1 VLDYIKKQLNVDDG
15 NSVVTE
21 SAVVNDNDTND
32 EDVENSVLL
41 EFAHLFQELDDL
53 SETGSGA
60 LARNNGIDIPLEDDI
75 EVDSVEMNLMN
86 GNVLVPG
93 DASVQESVE
102 PEPEMKSYEEFYNE
116 AYETHSRFPR
126 EDENT
131 FLNRMK
137 VTADKAYN
145 AYIEQCYQEG
155 LFDFG
160 KIKLD
165 DPSVAWTVTFDWG
178 LASGT
183 GTGMKT
189 VELKYATQNR
199 KITKKQRDTGVMLA
213 NSPSIVTDLMKM
225 YVEAFKQKTATMS
238 SAEPFLSKGLDA
250 ILKIDFIGIPEAPKG
265 VDHYAVVICASTAI
279 PGLPTCDLYFEFTIQ
294 KSQNLTGVPVDVPI
308 VSNTTD
314 QTMSARSG
322 FLDLIQMA
330 QESYAE
336 GRRRIRRFDDDDD
349 TGRFYYQEAIDFG
362 EGGGDEDAAEVK
374 GEEPDEGGA
383 EVTDSGESE
392 EREAIDTND
401 VSDKIVEKVKETEAE
416 EKGAVDDVNIDDA
429 DADSVPSDDNGG
441 EEKDAVEDTEVGDS
455 EAPEDVSASDSEE
468 GSSDFDTSVPTNNE
482 DFDNMTIED
491 MLKLGEDK
499 LKTMSIKQLKDFIA
513 SNGMNEEES
522 SSEGEEPE
530 ATDAEDFESEAFFIT
545 KKNVNA
551 ALDAALR
558 AALGILNE
566 NDISSDEIFKKFKK
580 FAKKLNRVSAKAS
593 NMSEVYSEEER
604 NKIGEL
610 NEKLIKLTGDM
621 GSKSK
626 DVATI
631 KASLKEFLVTA
642 QAVGKIVESKK

>member
-1 VLDYIKKQLNVDDG
+1 MLDYIKKQLNVDDG

-21 SAVVNDNDTND
+21 SAVVNDNETND
-32 EDVENSVLL
+32 EDVANSVLL

-60 LARNNGIDIPLEDDI
+60 LARNNGIDIPLEDDL
-75 EVDSVEMNLMN
+75 EVSNVELNLMT

-137 VTADKAYN
+137 VTADKAYE

-165 DPSVAWTVTFDWG
+165 DPSVAWNVTLDWG
-178 LASGT
+178 LVSGT
-183 GTGMKT
+183 GSGMKT
-189 VELKYATQNR
+189 VELKYAAQNR

-225 YVEAFKQKTATMS
+225 YVEAFKQKATTMPN
-238 SAEPFLSKGLDA
+238 AETLLAGGLDA
-250 ILKIDFIGIPEAPKG
+250 VLKIDFIGIPEAPKG
-265 VDHYAVVICASTAI
+265 VDKYAVVICASTAV
-279 PGLPTCDLYFEFTIQ
+279 PGLPTCDLYFEFSIQ
-294 KSQNLTGVPVDVPI
+294 KSQNLTGALVDIPI
-308 VSNTTD
+308 VSNTND
-314 QTMSARSG
+314 QMMGARNG
-322 FLDLIQMA
+322 FLDRIQMA
-330 QESYAE
+330 QESYVE
-336 GRRRIRRFDDDDD
+336 GRRRIRRFDDDDA
-349 TGRFYYQEAIDFG
+349 YYQEAIDFG
-362 EGGGDEDAAEVK
+362 PEGDGDEDTAEVK
-374 GEEPDEGGA
+374 GEEPTDEGGA

-429 DADSVPSDDNGG
+429 DTDSVPSDDNGG
-441 EEKDAVEDTEVGDS
+441 EEADAVEDTEVGDS
-455 EAPEDVSASDSEE
+455 EAPEDVSVSDSDE
-468 GSSDFDTSVPTNNE
+468 GSSDFDASVPTNNE

-530 ATDAEDFESEAFFIT
+530 TDAEDFESEAFFIT

-621 GSKSK
+621 GSKSR

-631 KASLKEFLVTA
+631 KASLKDFLVTA

>member
-1 VLDYIKKQLNVDDG
+1 MLDYIKKQLNVDDG

-21 SAVVNDNDTND
+21 SAVVNDNETND

-60 LARNNGIDIPLEDDI
+60 LARNNGIDIPLEDDL
-75 EVDSVEMNLMN
+75 EVDTVELNLMN

-137 VTADKAYN
+137 VTADKAYE

-160 KIKLD
+160 KVKLD
-165 DPSVAWTVTFDWG
+165 DPSVAWTVTVDWG
-178 LASGT
+178 LVSGT
-183 GTGMKT
+183 ASGMKT
-189 VELKYATQNR
+189 VDLKYAAQSR

-213 NSPSIVTDLMKM
+213 NSPSIVTDLMKL
-225 YVEAFKQKTATMS
+225 YVEAFKQKAATMPN
-238 SAEPFLSKGLDA
+238 AETLLAGGLDA
-250 ILKIDFIGIPEAPKG
+250 VLKIDFIGIPEAPKAT
-265 VDHYAVVICASTAI
+265 DKYAVVICASTAV
-279 PGLPTCDLYFEFTIQ
+279 PGLPTCDLYFEFSIQ
-294 KSQNLTGVPVDVPI
+294 KSQNVSGVPVDVPI
-308 VSNTTD
+308 VSNTND
-314 QTMSARSG
+314 QMMGARTG
-322 FLDLIQMA
+322 FLDRIQMA
-330 QESYAE
+330 QESYVE
-336 GRRRIRRFDDDDD
+336 GRRRIRRFDDDDA
-349 TGRFYYQEAIDFG
+349 YYQEAIDFG

-374 GEEPDEGGA
+374 GDDSGDEGGA

-429 DADSVPSDDNGG
+429 DSVPSDDNGG
-441 EEKDAVEDTEVGDS
+441 EEANAVEDTEVSDA
-455 EAPEDVSASDSEE
+455 APEDVSVSDSEE
-468 GSSDFDTSVPTNNE
+468 GSSDFDSSVPTNNE

-522 SSEGEEPE
+522 GSEGEEPDV
-530 ATDAEDFESEAFFIT
+530 DAEDFESEAFFIT

-621 GSKSK
+621 GSKSR

-631 KASLKEFLVTA
+631 KASLKDFLVTA

>member
-1 VLDYIKKQLNVDDG
+1 MLDYIKKQLNVDDG

-75 EVDSVEMNLMN
+75 EVDTVEMNLMN

-93 DASVQESVE
+93 DASVQESAE

-137 VTADKAYN
+137 VTADKAYE

-160 KIKLD
+160 KVKLD
-165 DPSVAWTVTFDWG
+165 DPSVAWTVTYDWG
-178 LASGT
+178 LVSGT
-183 GTGMKT
+183 GSGMKT
-189 VELKYATQNR
+189 TDLKYAAQSG

-213 NSPSIVTDLMKM
+213 NSPSLVTDLMKL
-225 YVEAFKQKTATMS
+225 YVEAFKQKAATMPN
-238 SAEPFLSKGLDA
+238 AETLLAGGLDA
-250 ILKIDFIGIPEAPKG
+250 VLKIDFIGIPEAPKAT
-265 VDHYAVVICASTAI
+265 DKYAVVICASTAV
-279 PGLPTCDLYFEFTIQ
+279 PGLPTCDLYFEFSLQ
-294 KSQNLTGVPVDVPI
+294 KSQNLTGAPVDVPI
-308 VSNTTD
+308 VSNTND
-314 QTMSARSG
+314 QMMGARTG
-322 FLDLIQMA
+322 FLDRIQMA
-330 QESYAE
+330 QESYVE
-336 GRRRIRRFDDDDD
+336 GRSRIRRFDDDDD
-349 TGRFYYQEAIDFG
+349 INPLYFQEAIDFG

-374 GEEPDEGGA
+374 GDEPDEGGA

-416 EKGAVDDVNIDDA
+416 EKGAVDDVNIDDP
-429 DADSVPSDDNGG
+429 DSVPSDDNGG

-455 EAPEDVSASDSEE
+455 EAPEDVSVSDSDE

-530 ATDAEDFESEAFFIT
+530 ADAEDFESEAFFIT

>member
-1 VLDYIKKQLNVDDG
+1 MLDYIKKQLNVDDG

-21 SAVVNDNDTND
+21 SAVVNNNDTND
-32 EDVENSVLL
+32 EGVDNSVLL
-41 EFAHLFQELDDL
+41 EFAHLFQELDEL

-60 LARNNGIDIPLEDDI
+60 LARNNGIDIPLEDDL
-75 EVDSVEMNLMN
+75 EVSNVELNLMT

-137 VTADKAYN
+137 VTADKAYE

-160 KIKLD
+160 KVKLD
-165 DPSVAWTVTFDWG
+165 DPSVAWNVTLDWG
-178 LASGT
+178 LVSGT
-183 GTGMKT
+183 ASGMKT
-189 VELKYATQNR
+189 VELKYAAQSR

-213 NSPSIVTDLMKM
+213 NSPSIVTDLMKL
-225 YVEAFKQKTATMS
+225 YVEAFKQKAATMPN
-238 SAEPFLSKGLDA
+238 AETLLANGLDA
-250 ILKIDFIGIPEAPKG
+250 VLKIDFIGIPEAPKAT
-265 VDHYAVVICASTAI
+265 DKYAVVICASTAV
-279 PGLPTCDLYFEFTIQ
+279 PGLPTCDLYFEFSIQ
-294 KSQNLTGVPVDVPI
+294 KSQNLTGMTTDVPI
-308 VSNTTD
+308 VSNTND
-314 QTMSARSG
+314 QMMGARTG
-322 FLDLIQMA
+322 FLDRIQMA
-330 QESYAE
+330 QESYVE
-336 GRRRIRRFDDDDD
+336 GRRRIRRFDDDDA
-349 TGRFYYQEAIDFG
+349 YYQEAIDFG
-362 EGGGDEDAAEVK
+362 EGGGDEGAAEVK
-374 GEEPDEGGA
+374 GDEATDEGGA

-392 EREAIDTND
+392 AREAIDTND

-429 DADSVPSDDNGG
+429 DSVPSDDNGG
-441 EEKDAVEDTEVGDS
+441 EEKDAVEDTEVSDA
-455 EAPEDVSASDSEE
+455 APEDAEVADSEE
-468 GSSDFDTSVPTNNE
+468 GDSSDFDTSVPTNNE

-513 SNGMNEEES
+513 SNGMNEDES
-522 SSEGEEPE
+522 GSEGEEPDV
-530 ATDAEDFESEAFFIT
+530 DAEDFESEAFFIT

-631 KASLKEFLVTA
+631 KASLKDFLVTA

>member
-1 VLDYIKKQLNVDDG
+1 MLDYIKKQLNVDDG

-21 SAVVNDNDTND
+21 SAVVNDNTTND

-41 EFAHLFQELDDL
+41 EYAHLFQELDDL

-60 LARNNGIDIPLEDDI
+60 LARNGGIDIPLDDDI
-75 EVDSVEMNLMN
+75 EVDTVEMNLMN

-102 PEPEMKSYEEFYNE
+102 PEPVMKSYEEFYNE
-116 AYETHSRFPR
+116 AYETHSRFAR

-145 AYIEQCYQEG
+145 AYVEQCYQEG

-160 KIKLD
+160 KVKLD
-165 DPSVAWTVTFDWG
+165 DPSVAWNVTFDWG
-178 LASGT
+178 LVSGT
-183 GTGMKT
+183 GSGMKT
-189 VELKYATQNR
+189 TDLKYAAQSR

-213 NSPSIVTDLMKM
+213 NSPSLVTDLMKM
-225 YVEAFKQKTATMS
+225 YVEAFKQKAATMPTGDS
-238 SAEPFLSKGLDA
+238 LLTKGLDA
-250 ILKIDFIGIPEAPKG
+250 VLKIDFIGIPEAPKG
-265 VDHYAVVICASTAI
+265 VDHYAIVVCGSTAV
-279 PGLPTCDLYFEFTIQ
+279 PGLPTCDLFFEFSIQ
-294 KSQNLTGVPVDVPI
+294 KAQNLTGVPTDLPI

-314 QTMSARSG
+314 QTMSARAG
-322 FLDLIQMA
+322 FLDRIQMA
-330 QESYAE
+330 QESYVE

-349 TGRFYYQEAIDFG
+349 RYFQEAINFG
-362 EGGGDEDAAEVK
+362 EGGGDEGEAAEVK
-374 GEEPDEGGA
+374 GDEPTDDGGA
-383 EVTDSGESE
+383 EVTDSSESE

-429 DADSVPSDDNGG
+429 TDSVPSDDEGG
-441 EEKDAVEDTEVGDS
+441 EEKDAVEDTEVND
-455 EAPEDVSASDSEE
+455 APEDVEVSDSEE
-468 GSSDFDTSVPTNNE
+468 GSDFDATVPTNNE

-513 SNGMNEEES
+513 SNGMNEEEPTS
-522 SSEGEEPE
+522 EEPE
-530 ATDAEDFESEAFFIT
+530 ADAEDFESEAFFIT

-621 GSKSK
+621 SSKSK

-631 KASLKEFLVTA
+631 KASLKDFLVTA

>member
-1 VLDYIKKQLNVDDG
+1 MLDYIKKQLNVDDG

-32 EDVENSVLL
+32 KDVANSVLL

-53 SETGSGA
+53 TETGSGA
-60 LARNNGIDIPLEDDI
+60 LARNNGIDIPLEDDL
-75 EVDSVEMNLMN
+75 EVSNVELNLMT

-93 DASVQESVE
+93 DASVQEGVE

-137 VTADKAYN
+137 VTADKAYE

-165 DPSVAWTVTFDWG
+165 DPSVAWTVTLDWG
-178 LASGT
+178 LVSGT
-183 GTGMKT
+183 ASGMKT
-189 VELKYATQNR
+189 VDLKYAAQSR
-199 KITKKQRDTGVMLA
+199 KISKKQRDTGVMLA

-225 YVEAFKQKTATMS
+225 YVEAFKQKAATMPN
-238 SAEPFLSKGLDA
+238 AETLLAGGLDA
-250 ILKIDFIGIPEAPKG
+250 VLKIDFIGIPEAPKA
-265 VDHYAVVICASTAI
+265 VDHYAVVICASTAV
-279 PGLPTCDLYFEFTIQ
+279 PGLPTCDLYFEFSVQ
-294 KSQNLTGVPVDVPI
+294 KSQNLTGMSTDVPI
-308 VSNTTD
+308 VSNTND
-314 QTMSARSG
+314 QMMGARNG
-322 FLDLIQMA
+322 FLDRIQMA
-330 QESYAE
+330 QESYVE
-336 GRRRIRRFDDDDD
+336 GRSRIRRFDDDDA
-349 TGRFYYQEAIDFG
+349 YYQEAIDFG

-392 EREAIDTND
+392 AREAIDTND

-441 EEKDAVEDTEVGDS
+441 EEADAVEDTEVGDS
-455 EAPEDVSASDSEE
+455 EAPEDVSVSDSEE
-468 GSSDFDTSVPTNNE
+468 GSSDFDASVPTNNE

-522 SSEGEEPE
+522 SSEGEETE

-593 NMSEVYSEEER
+593 NMSDVYSEEER

-621 GSKSK
+621 SSKSR

-631 KASLKEFLVTA
+631 KASLKDFLVTA

>member
-1 VLDYIKKQLNVDDG
+1 MLDYIKKQLNVDDG
-15 NSVVTE
+15 NSLVTE
-21 SAVVNDNDTND
+21 SAVVNDNETNG

-53 SETGSGA
+53 TETGSGA

-75 EVDSVEMNLMN
+75 EVDTVEMNLMN

-93 DASVQESVE
+93 DASVQESA
-102 PEPEMKSYEEFYNE
+102 EPEMKPYEDFYNE
-116 AYETHSRFPR
+116 AYATHSRFPR

-160 KIKLD
+160 KVKLD
-165 DPSVAWTVTFDWG
+165 DPSVAWNVTFDWG

-183 GTGMKT
+183 GSGMKT
-189 VELKYATQNR
+189 TELKYAAQSR

-213 NSPSIVTDLMKM
+213 NSPSLVTDLMKL
-225 YVEAFKQKTATMS
+225 YVEAFKQKAATMPT
-238 SAEPFLSKGLDA
+238 AETLLSKGLDA
-250 ILKIDFIGIPEAPKG
+250 VLKIDFIGIPEAPKAT
-265 VDHYAVVICASTAI
+265 DQYAVVICASTAV
-279 PGLPTCDLYFEFTIQ
+279 PGLPTCDLYFEFSVQ
-294 KSQNLTGVPVDVPI
+294 KAQNLTGVPTDIPV

-314 QTMSARSG
+314 QTMSARTG
-322 FLDLIQMA
+322 FLDRIQIA
-330 QESYAE
+330 QESYVE
-336 GRRRIRRFDDDDD
+336 GRSRIRRFNDDDDY
-349 TGRFYYQEAIDFG
+349 GRFYFQEAIDFG
-362 EGGGDEDAAEVK
+362 EGGGDEAAEVK
-374 GEEPDEGGA
+374 GDEPTDEGGA
-383 EVTDSGESE
+383 EVTDSSESE
-392 EREAIDTND
+392 ERETIDTND

-429 DADSVPSDDNGG
+429 DSVPSDDNGG
-441 EEKDAVEDTEVGDS
+441 EEKDAVEDTEVSD
-455 EAPEDVSASDSEE
+455 APEDVEVSDSDE

-513 SNGMNEEES
+513 SNGMNEEEPAG
-522 SSEGEEPE
+522 EGEEPE
-530 ATDAEDFESEAFFIT
+530 ADAEDFESEAFFIT

>member
-1 VLDYIKKQLNVDDG
+1 MLDYIKKQLNVDDG

-21 SAVVNDNDTND
+21 SAVVNDNEAND

-60 LARNNGIDIPLEDDI
+60 LARNNGIDIPLEDDL
-75 EVDSVEMNLMN
+75 EVDTVEMDLMT

-160 KIKLD
+160 KVKLD
-165 DPSVAWTVTFDWG
+165 DPSVAWTVTLDWG
-178 LASGT
+178 LVSGT
-183 GTGMKT
+183 ASGMKT
-189 VELKYATQNR
+189 VDLKYAAQSR

-213 NSPSIVTDLMKM
+213 NSPSIVTDLMKS
-225 YVEAFKQKTATMS
+225 YVEAFKQKAATMPN
-238 SAEPFLSKGLDA
+238 AETLLAGGLDA
-250 ILKIDFIGIPEAPKG
+250 VLKIDFIGIPEAPKAT
-265 VDHYAVVICASTAI
+265 DKYAVVICASTAV
-279 PGLPTCDLYFEFTIQ
+279 PGLPTCDLYFEFSIQ
-294 KSQNLTGVPVDVPI
+294 KSQNLTGMSTDVPI
-308 VSNTTD
+308 VSNTND
-314 QTMSARSG
+314 QMMGARTG
-322 FLDLIQMA
+322 FLDRIQMA
-330 QESYAE
+330 QESYVE
-336 GRRRIRRFDDDDD
+336 GRRRIRRFDDDDA
-349 TGRFYYQEAIDFG
+349 YYQEAIDFG
-362 EGGGDEDAAEVK
+362 EGGGDEGAAEVK
-374 GEEPDEGGA
+374 GDDSGDEGGA
-383 EVTDSGESE
+383 EVTDSGESDK
-392 EREAIDTND
+392 REAIDTND
-401 VSDKIVEKVKETEAE
+401 VSDKIVEKVKETEVE

-429 DADSVPSDDNGG
+429 DADSVPSDDNGR
-441 EEKDAVEDTEVGDS
+441 EEKDAVEDTEVND
-455 EAPEDVSASDSEE
+455 APDDVEVSDSEE
-468 GSSDFDTSVPTNNE
+468 GSSDFDASVPTNNE
-482 DFDNMTIED
+482 DFDNMTIDD

-522 SSEGEEPE
+522 SSEGEESD
-530 ATDAEDFESEAFFIT
+530 TDAEDFESEAFFIT

-621 GSKSK
+621 GSKSR

-631 KASLKEFLVTA
+631 KASLKDFLVTA

>member
-1 VLDYIKKQLNVDDG
+1 MLDYIKKQLNVDDG

-21 SAVVNDNDTND
+21 SAVVNDNETND
-32 EDVENSVLL
+32 GDVENSVLL
-41 EFAHLFQELDDL
+41 EFAHLFQELGDL

-60 LARNNGIDIPLEDDI
+60 LARNNGIDIPLEDDL
-75 EVDSVEMNLMN
+75 EVSNVELNLMT

-102 PEPEMKSYEEFYNE
+102 PEPEMKPYEDFYNE

-137 VTADKAYN
+137 VTADKAYE

-160 KIKLD
+160 KVKLD
-165 DPSVAWTVTFDWG
+165 DPSVAWNVTLDWG
-178 LASGT
+178 LVSGT
-183 GTGMKT
+183 GSGMKT
-189 VELKYATQNR
+189 VELKYAAQSR

-213 NSPSIVTDLMKM
+213 NSPSLVTDLMKL
-225 YVEAFKQKTATMS
+225 YVEAFKQKAATMPN
-238 SAEPFLSKGLDA
+238 AETLLAGGLDA
-250 ILKIDFIGIPEAPKG
+250 VLKIDFIGIPEAPKG
-265 VDHYAVVICASTAI
+265 VDKYAVVICASTAV
-279 PGLPTCDLYFEFTIQ
+279 PGLPTCDLYFEFSIQ
-294 KSQNLTGVPVDVPI
+294 KTQNLTGATVDVPI
-308 VSNTTD
+308 VSNTND
-314 QTMSARSG
+314 QMMSARNG
-322 FLDLIQMA
+322 FLDRIQMA
-330 QESYAE
+330 QESYVE
-336 GRRRIRRFDDDDD
+336 GRRRIRRFDDDDA
-349 TGRFYYQEAIDFG
+349 YYQETIDFG

-374 GEEPDEGGA
+374 GDEPDEGGA

-441 EEKDAVEDTEVGDS
+441 EEKDAVEDTEVSDS
-455 EAPEDVSASDSEE
+455 EAPEDVSVSDSDE

-522 SSEGEEPE
+522 GSEGEEPE
-530 ATDAEDFESEAFFIT
+530 TDAEDFESEAFFIT

-631 KASLKEFLVTA
+631 KVSLKEFLVTA

>member
-1 VLDYIKKQLNVDDG
+1 MLDYIKKQLNVDDG

-21 SAVVNDNDTND
+21 SAVVNDNETND

-75 EVDSVEMNLMN
+75 EVDSVELNLMN

-137 VTADKAYN
+137 FTADKAYE

-160 KIKLD
+160 KVKLD
-165 DPSVAWTVTFDWG
+165 DPSVAWTVTLDWG
-178 LASGT
+178 LVSGT
-183 GTGMKT
+183 ASGMKT
-189 VELKYATQNR
+189 VDLKYAAQSR

-213 NSPSIVTDLMKM
+213 NSPSIVTDLMKL
-225 YVEAFKQKTATMS
+225 YVEAFKQKAATMPNGETLL
-238 SAEPFLSKGLDA
+238 AGGLDA
-250 ILKIDFIGIPEAPKG
+250 VLKIDFIGIPEAPKAT
-265 VDHYAVVICASTAI
+265 DKYAVVICASTAV
-279 PGLPTCDLYFEFTIQ
+279 PGLPTCDLYFEFSIQ
-294 KSQNLTGVPVDVPI
+294 KSQNLTGMSTDVPI
-308 VSNTTD
+308 VSNTND
-314 QTMSARSG
+314 QMLGARTG
-322 FLDLIQMA
+322 FLDRIQMA
-330 QESYAE
+330 QESYVE
-336 GRRRIRRFDDDDD
+336 GRRRIRRFDDDDA
-349 TGRFYYQEAIDFG
+349 YYQEAIDFG

-374 GEEPDEGGA
+374 GDDSGDEGGA

-429 DADSVPSDDNGG
+429 DSVPSDDNGR
-441 EEKDAVEDTEVGDS
+441 EEKDAVEDTEVSDA
-455 EAPEDVSASDSEE
+455 APDDVSVSDSEE
-468 GSSDFDTSVPTNNE
+468 GSSDFDSSVPTNNE

-522 SSEGEEPE
+522 GSEGEEPD
-530 ATDAEDFESEAFFIT
+530 TDAEDFESEAFFIT

-621 GSKSK
+621 GSKSR

-631 KASLKEFLVTA
+631 KASLKDFLVTA
-642 QAVGKIVESKK
+642 QAVGKIIESKK

>member
-1 VLDYIKKQLNVDDG
+1 MLDYIKKQLNVDDG

-21 SAVVNDNDTND
+21 SAVVNDNETND

-41 EFAHLFQELDDL
+41 EYAHLFQELDDL

-75 EVDSVEMNLMN
+75 EVDTVEMNLMN

-137 VTADKAYN
+137 ITADKAYN

-160 KIKLD
+160 KVKLD
-165 DPSVAWTVTFDWG
+165 DPSVAWNVTFDWG

-183 GTGMKT
+183 GTGGLKT
-189 VELKYATQNR
+189 TDLKYAAQNR
-199 KITKKQRDTGVMLA
+199 KISKKQRDTGVMLA
-213 NSPSIVTDLMKM
+213 NSTSLATNLMKF
-225 YVEAFKQKTATMS
+225 YVESFTQKARSMPNGETLLAN
-238 SAEPFLSKGLDA
+238 GLDA
-250 ILKIDFIGIPEAPKG
+250 VLKIDFIGIPDAPKAT
-265 VDHYAVVICASTAI
+265 DHYAVVICASTAI
-279 PGLPTCDLYFEFTIQ
+279 PGLPTCDLYFEFDIQ
-294 KSQNLTGVPVDVPI
+294 KAQNLTGAPTDLPI

-314 QTMSARSG
+314 QTMSARAG
-322 FLDLIQMA
+322 FLDRIQMA
-330 QESYAE
+330 QESYVE
-336 GRRRIRRFDDDDD
+336 NRSRIRRFDDDDD
-349 TGRFYYQEAIDFG
+349 YGRFYFQEAIDFG
-362 EGGGDEDAAEVK
+362 EGGGDEAAEVK
-374 GEEPDEGGA
+374 GDEPTDEGGA

-429 DADSVPSDDNGG
+429 DSVPSDDNGG
-441 EEKDAVEDTEVGDS
+441 EEKDAVEDTEVSD
-455 EAPEDVSASDSEE
+455 APEDVEVSDSEE
-468 GSSDFDTSVPTNNE
+468 GSDFDTSVPTNNE

-513 SNGMNEEES
+513 SNGMNEEEPAG
-522 SSEGEEPE
+522 EGEEPE
-530 ATDAEDFESEAFFIT
+530 ADAEDFESEAFFVT

-631 KASLKEFLVTA
+631 KASLKDFLVTA

>member
-1 VLDYIKKQLNVDDG
+1 MLDYIKKQLNVDDG

-32 EDVENSVLL
+32 GDVDNSVLL

-60 LARNNGIDIPLEDDI
+60 LARNNGIDIPLEDDL
-75 EVDSVEMNLMN
+75 EVDTVEMDLMT

-160 KIKLD
+160 KVKLD
-165 DPSVAWTVTFDWG
+165 DPSVAWTATLDWG
-178 LASGT
+178 LVSGT
-183 GTGMKT
+183 ASGMKT
-189 VELKYATQNR
+189 VDLKYAAQSR

-213 NSPSIVTDLMKM
+213 NSPSIVTDLMKS
-225 YVEAFKQKTATMS
+225 YVEAFKQKAATMPN
-238 SAEPFLSKGLDA
+238 AETLLAGGLDA
-250 ILKIDFIGIPEAPKG
+250 VLKIDFIGIPEAPKAT
-265 VDHYAVVICASTAI
+265 DKYAVVICASTAV
-279 PGLPTCDLYFEFTIQ
+279 PGLPTCDLYFEFSVQ
-294 KSQNLTGVPVDVPI
+294 KSQNLTGVPVDLPI
-308 VSNTTD
+308 VSNTND
-314 QTMSARSG
+314 QMMGARTG
-322 FLDLIQMA
+322 FLDRIQMA
-330 QESYAE
+330 QESYVE
-336 GRRRIRRFDDDDD
+336 GRRRIRRFDDDDA
-349 TGRFYYQEAIDFG
+349 YYQEAIDFG
-362 EGGGDEDAAEVK
+362 EGGGDEGAAEVK
-374 GEEPDEGGA
+374 GDDAGDEGGA

-401 VSDKIVEKVKETEAE
+401 VSDKIVEKVKETEVE

-429 DADSVPSDDNGG
+429 DADAVPSDDNGG
-441 EEKDAVEDTEVGDS
+441 EEANAVEDTEVSDA
-455 EAPEDVSASDSEE
+455 APDDVDVSDSEE
-468 GSSDFDTSVPTNNE
+468 GSSDFDASVPTNNE
-482 DFDNMTIED
+482 DFDNMTIDD

-522 SSEGEEPE
+522 SSEGEEPD
-530 ATDAEDFESEAFFIT
+530 TDAEDFESEAFFIT

-631 KASLKEFLVTA
+631 KASLKDFLVTA

>member
-1 VLDYIKKQLNVDDG
+1 MLDYIKKQLNVDDG

-21 SAVVNDNDTND
+21 SAVVNNNDTND
-32 EDVENSVLL
+32 EDVDNSVLL
-41 EFAHLFQELDDL
+41 EYAHLFQELDDL

-75 EVDSVEMNLMN
+75 EVGTVELNLMN

-93 DASVQESVE
+93 DASVQESA
-102 PEPEMKSYEEFYNE
+102 EPEMKSYEEFYNE

-160 KIKLD
+160 KVKLD

-178 LASGT
+178 LVSGT
-183 GTGMKT
+183 PNGGMKT
-189 VELKYATQNR
+189 TDLKYAAQNR

-213 NSPSIVTDLMKM
+213 NSPSVVTDLMKL
-225 YVEAFKQKTATMS
+225 YVEAFKQKAATMPT
-238 SAEPFLSKGLDA
+238 ADTLLSKGLDA
-250 ILKIDFIGIPEAPKG
+250 VLKIDFIGIPEAPKG
-265 VDHYAVVICASTAI
+265 VDQYAVVICASTAV
-279 PGLPTCDLYFEFTIQ
+279 PGLPTCDLYFEFSIQ
-294 KSQNLTGVPVDVPI
+294 KSQNLTGMSADVPI

-314 QTMSARSG
+314 QTMSARGG
-322 FLDLIQMA
+322 FLDRIQMA
-330 QESYAE
+330 QESYVE
-336 GRRRIRRFDDDDD
+336 GRSRIRRFDDDDD
-349 TGRFYYQEAIDFG
+349 YGRFYYQEAIDFG
-362 EGGGDEDAAEVK
+362 EGGGDGDAAEVK
-374 GEEPDEGGA
+374 SDDSGDEGGA

-429 DADSVPSDDNGG
+429 DSVPSDDNGG
-441 EEKDAVEDTEVGDS
+441 KEKDAVEDTEVND
-455 EAPEDVSASDSEE
+455 APVDDVEVSDSDE
-468 GSSDFDTSVPTNNE
+468 GSSDFDSSVPTNNE

-499 LKTMSIKQLKDFIA
+499 LKTMSIKQLKDFIT
-513 SNGMNEEES
+513 SNGMNEEEPTS
-522 SSEGEEPE
+522 EEPD
-530 ATDAEDFESEAFFIT
+530 TDAEDFESEAFFVT

-631 KASLKEFLVTA
+631 KASLKDFLVTA

>member
-21 SAVVNDNDTND
+21 SAVVNNNDTND
-32 EDVENSVLL
+32 EGVDNSVLL
-41 EFAHLFQELDDL
+41 EFAHLFQELDEL

-60 LARNNGIDIPLEDDI
+60 LARNNGIDIPLEDDL
-75 EVDSVEMNLMN
+75 EVSNVELNLMT

-137 VTADKAYN
+137 VTADKAYE

-160 KIKLD
+160 KVKLD
-165 DPSVAWTVTFDWG
+165 DPSVAWNVTLDWG
-178 LASGT
+178 LVSGT
-183 GTGMKT
+183 ASGMKT
-189 VELKYATQNR
+189 VELKYAAQSR

-213 NSPSIVTDLMKM
+213 NSPSIVTDLMKL
-225 YVEAFKQKTATMS
+225 YVEAFKQKAATMPN
-238 SAEPFLSKGLDA
+238 AETLLANGLDA
-250 ILKIDFIGIPEAPKG
+250 VLKIDFIGIPEAPKAT
-265 VDHYAVVICASTAI
+265 DKYAVVICTSTAV
-279 PGLPTCDLYFEFTIQ
+279 PGLPTCDLYFEFSIQ
-294 KSQNLTGVPVDVPI
+294 KSQNLTGMTTDVPI
-308 VSNTTD
+308 VSNTND
-314 QTMSARSG
+314 QMMGARTG
-322 FLDLIQMA
+322 FLDRIQMA
-330 QESYAE
+330 QESYVE
-336 GRRRIRRFDDDDD
+336 GRRRIRRFDDDDA
-349 TGRFYYQEAIDFG
+349 YYQEAIDFG
-362 EGGGDEDAAEVK
+362 EGGGDEGAAEVK
-374 GEEPDEGGA
+374 GDEATDEGGA

-392 EREAIDTND
+392 AREAIDTND

-429 DADSVPSDDNGG
+429 DSVPSDDNGG
-441 EEKDAVEDTEVGDS
+441 EEKDAVEDTEVSDA
-455 EAPEDVSASDSEE
+455 APEDAEVADSEE
-468 GSSDFDTSVPTNNE
+468 GDSSDFDTSVPTNNE

-513 SNGMNEEES
+513 SNGMNEDES
-522 SSEGEEPE
+522 GSEGEEPDV
-530 ATDAEDFESEAFFIT
+530 DAEDFESEAFFIT

-631 KASLKEFLVTA
+631 KASLKDFLVTA

>member
-1 VLDYIKKQLNVDDG
+1 MLDYIKKQLNVDDG

-21 SAVVNDNDTND
+21 SAVVNDNEAND

-60 LARNNGIDIPLEDDI
+60 LARNNGIDIPLEDDL
-75 EVDSVEMNLMN
+75 EVDTVEMDLMT

-137 VTADKAYN
+137 VTADKAYE

-160 KIKLD
+160 KVKLD
-165 DPSVAWTVTFDWG
+165 DPSVAWTVTLDWG
-178 LASGT
+178 LVSGT
-183 GTGMKT
+183 ASGMKT
-189 VELKYATQNR
+189 VDLKYAAQSR

-213 NSPSIVTDLMKM
+213 NSPTMVTDLMKM
-225 YVEAFKQKTATMS
+225 YVEAFKQKAATMPN
-238 SAEPFLSKGLDA
+238 AETLLASGLDA
-250 ILKIDFIGIPEAPKG
+250 VLKIDFIGIPEAPKG
-265 VDHYAVVICASTAI
+265 VDKYAVVICASTAV
-279 PGLPTCDLYFEFTIQ
+279 PGLPTCDLYFEFSIQ
-294 KSQNLTGVPVDVPI
+294 KSQNLTGMSTDVPI
-308 VSNTTD
+308 VSNTND
-314 QTMSARSG
+314 QMMGARTG
-322 FLDLIQMA
+322 FLDRIQMA
-330 QESYAE
+330 QESYVE
-336 GRRRIRRFDDDDD
+336 GRRRIRRFDDDDA
-349 TGRFYYQEAIDFG
+349 YYQEAIDFG
-362 EGGGDEDAAEVK
+362 EGGGDEGAAEVK

-383 EVTDSGESE
+383 EVTDSGESDK
-392 EREAIDTND
+392 REAIDTND
-401 VSDKIVEKVKETEAE
+401 VSDKIVEKVKETDVE

-429 DADSVPSDDNGG
+429 DADSVPSDDNGR
-441 EEKDAVEDTEVGDS
+441 EEKDAVEDTEVND
-455 EAPEDVSASDSEE
+455 APDDVEVSDSEE
-468 GSSDFDTSVPTNNE
+468 GSSDFDASVPTNNE
-482 DFDNMTIED
+482 DFDNMTIDD

-522 SSEGEEPE
+522 SSEGEESD
-530 ATDAEDFESEAFFIT
+530 TDAEDFESEAFFIT

-621 GSKSK
+621 GSKSR

-631 KASLKEFLVTA
+631 KASLKDFLVTA

>member
-1 VLDYIKKQLNVDDG
+1 MLDYIKKQLNVDDG

-32 EDVENSVLL
+32 EDVDNSVLL
-41 EFAHLFQELDDL
+41 ECAHLFQELDDL

-60 LARNNGIDIPLEDDI
+60 LARNNGIDIPLEDDL
-75 EVDSVEMNLMN
+75 EVSNVELNLMT

-160 KIKLD
+160 KVKLD

-178 LASGT
+178 LVSGT
-183 GTGMKT
+183 ATGMKT
-189 VELKYATQNR
+189 ADLKYAAQSR

-213 NSPSIVTDLMKM
+213 NSPTIVTDLMKS
-225 YVEAFKQKTATMS
+225 YVEAFKQKAATMPN
-238 SAEPFLSKGLDA
+238 AETLLAGGLDA
-250 ILKIDFIGIPEAPKG
+250 VLKIDFIGIPEAPKA
-265 VDHYAVVICASTAI
+265 VDQYAVVICASTAI
-279 PGLPTCDLYFEFTIQ
+279 PGLPTCDLYFEFSIQ
-294 KSQNLTGVPVDVPI
+294 KSQNLTGTPVDVPI

-314 QTMSARSG
+314 QMMGARGG
-322 FLDLIQMA
+322 FLDRIQMA
-330 QESYAE
+330 QESYVE
-336 GRRRIRRFDDDDD
+336 GRRRIRRFDDDDP
-349 TGRFYYQEAIDFG
+349 FYQEAIDFG
-362 EGGGDEDAAEVK
+362 EGGGDGDAAEGK
-374 GEEPDEGGA
+374 SDDSGDEGGA
-383 EVTDSGESE
+383 EVTDSLESVG
-392 EREAIDTND
+392 REAIDTND

-429 DADSVPSDDNGG
+429 DSVPSDDNGG
-441 EEKDAVEDTEVGDS
+441 EKKDAVEDTEVND
-455 EAPEDVSASDSEE
+455 APVDDVTVSDSEE
-468 GSSDFDTSVPTNNE
+468 GSSDFDSSVPTNNE

-522 SSEGEEPE
+522 ASEEPE
-530 ATDAEDFESEAFFIT
+530 ADAEDFESEAFFVT

-631 KASLKEFLVTA
+631 KASLKDFLVTA

>member
-1 VLDYIKKQLNVDDG
+1 MLDYIKKQLNVDDG

-21 SAVVNDNDTND
+21 SAVVNNNDTND
-32 EDVENSVLL
+32 EGVDNSVLL
-41 EFAHLFQELDDL
+41 EFAHLFQELDEL

-60 LARNNGIDIPLEDDI
+60 LARNNGIDIPLEDDL
-75 EVDSVEMNLMN
+75 EVSNVELNLMT

-137 VTADKAYN
+137 VTADKAYE

-160 KIKLD
+160 KVKLD
-165 DPSVAWTVTFDWG
+165 DPSVAWNVTLDWG
-178 LASGT
+178 LVSGT
-183 GTGMKT
+183 ASGMKT
-189 VELKYATQNR
+189 VELKYAAQSR

-213 NSPSIVTDLMKM
+213 NSPSIVTDLMKL
-225 YVEAFKQKTATMS
+225 YVEAFKQKAATMPN
-238 SAEPFLSKGLDA
+238 AETLLANGLDA
-250 ILKIDFIGIPEAPKG
+250 VLKIDFIGIPEAPKAT
-265 VDHYAVVICASTAI
+265 DKYAVVICASTAV
-279 PGLPTCDLYFEFTIQ
+279 PGLPTCDLYFEFSIQ
-294 KSQNLTGVPVDVPI
+294 KSQNLTGMTTDVPI
-308 VSNTTD
+308 VSNTND
-314 QTMSARSG
+314 QMMGARTG
-322 FLDLIQMA
+322 FLDRIQMA
-330 QESYAE
+330 QESYVE
-336 GRRRIRRFDDDDD
+336 GRRRIRRFDDDDA
-349 TGRFYYQEAIDFG
+349 YYQEAIDFG
-362 EGGGDEDAAEVK
+362 EGGGDEGAAEVK
-374 GEEPDEGGA
+374 GDEATDEGGA

-392 EREAIDTND
+392 AREAIDTND

-429 DADSVPSDDNGG
+429 DSVPSDDNGG
-441 EEKDAVEDTEVGDS
+441 EEKDAVGDTEVSDA
-455 EAPEDVSASDSEE
+455 APEDAEVADSEE
-468 GSSDFDTSVPTNNE
+468 GDSSDFDTSVPTNNE

-513 SNGMNEEES
+513 SNGMNEDES
-522 SSEGEEPE
+522 GSEGEEPDV
-530 ATDAEDFESEAFFIT
+530 DAEDFESEAFFIT

-631 KASLKEFLVTA
+631 KASLKDFLVTA